1 VQEGDKQEQEVR
13 LPGRG
18 HEAFPLFQSSTFC
31 LNPQGDTYT
40 RRWVFEAVLAVCISV
55 FFHLCTVFVQ
65 YTWHLAKN
73 YTEGMSAAT

>member
-1 VQEGDKQEQEVR
+1 M
-13 LPGRG
+13 
-18 HEAFPLFQSSTFC
+18 
-31 LNPQGDTYT
+31 YT

-55 FFHLCTVFVQ
+55 FFHLCTVFMQ